1 MDARCFPT
9 FLSACPSACQ
19 SRTASRE
26 RTPLHDVSKVK
37 TRCAHGK
44 HQLLWML
51 LTLSLKPLQQSVSSK
66 LSKITKWLCS
76 LKKLWL
82 MSAADVVCIV
92 AHKLFN
98 TSVIHLI
105 SILSCWIQKLILWIK
120 IYMKIVLGCSNNSF
134 LSFCPNRI
142 VSVKET
148 RLTSLAAN
156 ILIGLSVFMLPV
168 PLQWIPKPV
177 LYGLFLYIA
186 ATSLDGNQMVDRM
199 TLLLKEQVN
208 MKQIRGVW
216 FGLLIWLLISA
227 NPVPHSILLSLC
239 FLRIDWALQMITSSS
254 VKNKTNN

>member
-1 MDARCFPT
+1 MDARRFPT

-37 TRCAHGK
+37 TRCA
-44 HQLLWML
+44 
-51 LTLSLKPLQQSVSSK
+51 LTARKAPAFMNAFNTQFETFVTECQFK
-66 LSKITKWLCS
+66 TKQNNKMVTVCS

-82 MSAADVVCIV
+82 ISAADVVCIV

-98 TSVIHLI
+98 TSVVHLI
-105 SILSCWIQKLILWIK
+105 SILVGFKSWSYALKDI
-120 IYMKIVLGCSNNSF
+120 KIVLGCSNNSF
-134 LSFCPNRI
+134 LSFCPNSI

-148 RLTSLAAN
+148 RLTSLVAN
-156 ILIGLSVFMLPV
+156 ILIGLSVFMLPI

-199 TLLLKEQVN
+199 TLLLKEQVD
-208 MKQIRGVW
+208 M
-216 FGLLIWLLISA
+216 
-227 NPVPHSILLSLC
+227 C
-239 FLRIDWALQMITSSS
+239 
-254 VKNKTNN
+254 